1 MLTTFTSLTGAAG
14 AMFTTFTTFTS
25 FTTLAAFTRT
35 TRTTR
40 TTRAATV
47 AGPAM
52 RRRPGGPHPLSAH
65 PVDDAVEL
73 FDDSIEAAGGIVACR
88 GPLGNR
94 SLLGSPCEMNPA
106 SQGPQHHHTP
116 AHGQPFQET
125 IHRMFSQLIAVL
137 PSFTGRFRGGIA
149 VNSMLLG
156 T

>member
-1 MLTTFTSLTGAAG
+1 MLTMLTT
-14 AMFTTFTTFTS
+14 FTTFTTFTML
-25 FTTLAAFTRT
+25 TTLATF
-35 TRTTR
+35 TR

-52 RRRPGGPHPLSAH
+52 RRRPGWPHPLSAH

-106 SQGPQHHHTP
+106 SHGPKHYHTP
-116 AHGQPFQET
+116 GHGQPFPRA
-125 IHRMFSQLIAVL
+125 IHRMFSQSIAVL